1 MITSRQIIDII
12 RSEIS
17 KSKSE
22 DATMALKKLQ
32 DRIEI
37 LEEIE
42 YVNMN
47 KTAFVTNTQQTVQRN
62 KKEHLKE
69 IEKVF
74 K

>member
-12 RSEIS
+12 RSEIL
-17 KSKSE
+17 KSKNE
-22 DATMALKKLQ
+22 DAITALKKLQ

-47 KTAFVTNTQQTVQRN
+47 KSSFAVERN
-62 KKEHLKE
+62 PEYKSKKEHLKE

>member
-22 DATMALKKLQ
+22 DARLALKKLRE
-32 DRIEI
+32 RIEI

-47 KTAFVTNTQQTVQRN
+47 KTSLITEQRSEY
-62 KKEHLKE
+62 KSKSEHLKE

>member
-17 KSKSE
+17 KSKNE
-22 DATMALKKLQ
+22 DATTALKKLQ

-47 KTAFVTNTQQTVQRN
+47 KSSFAVERKSEYKS
-62 KKEHLKE
+62 KKDHLKE

>member
-17 KSKSE
+17 KSKNE
-22 DATMALKKLQ
+22 DATLALKKLQ

-47 KTAFVTNTQQTVQRN
+47 KSSFVTERQSEYKS

>member
-17 KSKSE
+17 KSKNE
-22 DATMALKKLQ
+22 DATTASKKLQ

-47 KTAFVTNTQQTVQRN
+47 TN
-62 KKEHLKE
+62 
-69 IEKVF
+69 
-74 K
+74 